1 MVCPIVRR
9 AALLASVDAYLRGW
23 SFVPHPGETMDFS
36 ESLPRVTRYLSGSI
50 DVILLYPR
58 VLIDLPDKVLPIRF

>member
-1 MVCPIVRR
+1 
-9 AALLASVDAYLRGW
+9 
-23 SFVPHPGETMDFS
+23 MDFS

-50 DVILLYPR
+50 DVTLLYPR